1 MRILISAFACAP
13 HRGSEP
19 GVGWEWPKALA
30 EISDHE
36 IVVLTNATN
45 RKVIEAEVASRPLHV
60 GFRYVAVNNPFWRLG
75 SPGHYLYYY
84 LWQLA
89 ALLSLVR
96 NGDWRR
102 FDLIHHL
109 TYGGIRTGSLLWL
122 LPRQFLLGP
131 VGGGESAPIRLYRSL
146 GLKPVLKELLRTFS
160 NAASRFD
167 PLLVLMQIR
176 AQRILARTQETR
188 RLLLFSGSRVRISN
202 DVGAGALLTEP
213 VSRTH
218 DGEPFRLLF
227 AGRLLYWKGLPFL
240 NEALEELEVDGL
252 PLRMDIIG
260 DGPLLENMLSK
271 ADSSALRNIDLRVRS
286 RLPQA
291 ELFELYKQA
300 DVFVFPSLHDS
311 GGTVVIE
318 ALSFGLPIICF
329 DLGGPPLLAGDAG
342 LIVAVRGAG
351 LKEAG
356 KRLADAVRTLRDD
369 PERRRELSCAA
380 FQRAQQLSW
389 HNTVRSAFDGL
400 VRLSPIADSN
410 G

>member
-45 RKVIEAEVASRPLHV
+45 RKVIEAEVASHPLHV
-60 GFRYVAVNNPFWRLG
+60 GFRYVAVNNPFSHLG

-89 ALLSLVR
+89 ALFSLVR
-96 NGDWRR
+96 NSDWRR

-122 LPRQFLLGP
+122 LPRPFLLGP

-146 GLKPVLKELLRTFS
+146 GLKSVLKELLRTFS

-167 PLLVLMQIR
+167 PLLVMMQIR
-176 AQRILARTQETR
+176 AQRILVRTQETR
-188 RLLLFSGSRVRISN
+188 RLLLFSGSRVRLSN
-202 DVGAGALLTEP
+202 DVGAGVMLTEP
-213 VSRTH
+213 VLRKH
-218 DGEPFRLLF
+218 DGKSFRLLF

-240 NEALEELEVDGL
+240 NEALEQLEVDGI

-260 DGPLLENMLSK
+260 DGPMIENMRSK

-400 VRLSPIADSN
+400 VRLSPIADSS